1 MTNSDPTKKLYLSL
15 TLIGKDLIPN
25 EITSKLRIRP
35 SYFFQHGESFGGE
48 NSDGK
53 VRKHG
58 LWEISSDKVDLPPD
72 DIVMQFNWLLD
83 LVEPVKDDLHQ
94 ILEDK
99 AIQIQARLC
108 CFWIVPDGRINIEI
122 EPMMLS
128 RIASLGLK
136 IWFDVYSDKS

>member
-1 MTNSDPTKKLYLSL
+1 MTNSDPIASLYLSL
-15 TLIGKDLIPN
+15 TLIGRDLIPN
-25 EITSKLRIRP
+25 EITSKLHIQP
-35 SYFFQHGESFGGE
+35 SHFFQRGESFGGE

-53 VRKHG
+53 VRKQG

-72 DIVMQFNWLLD
+72 DIVTQFNWLLD

-99 AIQIQARLC
+99 AIQARLC
-108 CFWIVPDGRINIEI
+108 CFWIVPDGRINVEV